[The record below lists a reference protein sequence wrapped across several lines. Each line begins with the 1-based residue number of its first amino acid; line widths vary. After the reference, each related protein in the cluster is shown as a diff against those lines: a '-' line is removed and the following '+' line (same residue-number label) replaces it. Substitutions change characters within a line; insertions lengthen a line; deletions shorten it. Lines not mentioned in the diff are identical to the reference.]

1 MKNIS
6 YLFIKNRGFLLKSWI
21 LIICTIMK
29 NFLVS
34 MKFLELFISQDNS
47 VVKFSTHAFNI
58 NN

>member
-34 MKFLELFISQDNS
+34 IKFLELFISQDNS
-47 VVKFSTHAFNI
+47 VVKFSIHAFNI